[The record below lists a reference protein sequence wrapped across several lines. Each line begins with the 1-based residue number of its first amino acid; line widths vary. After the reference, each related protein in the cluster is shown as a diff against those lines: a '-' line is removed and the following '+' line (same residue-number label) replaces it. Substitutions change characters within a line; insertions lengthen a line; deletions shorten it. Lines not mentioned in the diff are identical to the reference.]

1 MRTRLT
7 ATATRADDFMKNA
20 QLEIIQPDKT
30 GAVAVSETAV
40 PSVASMLQAVIQGG
54 VSNENVA
61 ALEKLVGLY
70 ERMQDRDAAKAFA
83 ASFSALQAEKH
94 RVKATKVI
102 PGRNGEMRSSFA
114 PFEEIDSQLQPLAQ
128 KHGFTYSFKEGP
140 FDQGRICKICVVT
153 HAGGHTRENPFSV
166 RIGCGPPGCTE
177 SQADGAAHSYAKR
190 GALCD
195 AFNIVVVG
203 IDKDG
208 DARMEGDK
216 VTTITKAQ
224 AEELEHRVKMTNS
237 NVASFL
243 QLGGLS
249 DADVKAGAFPK
260 ILASRYDSLDALLR
274 RKEKGGV

>member
-1 MRTRLT
+1 MKNLT
-7 ATATRADDFMKNA
+7 PQQPGLEVATAPKLPVGR
-20 QLEIIQPDKT
+20 PD
-30 GAVAVSETAV
+30 ETAV

-70 ERMQDRDAAKAFA
+70 ERMQDRDAEKAFA
-83 ASFSALQAEKH
+83 AAFMALQAEIP

-102 PGRNGEMRSSFA
+102 PDRNNNMRSSFA
-114 PFEEIDSQLQPLAQ
+114 PFEEIDTQLRPIAE

-166 RIGCGPPGCTE
+166 RIGSGPPGCTE

-249 DADVKAGAFPK
+249 DADVKTGAFSK

-274 RKEKGGV
+274 RKEKDGK